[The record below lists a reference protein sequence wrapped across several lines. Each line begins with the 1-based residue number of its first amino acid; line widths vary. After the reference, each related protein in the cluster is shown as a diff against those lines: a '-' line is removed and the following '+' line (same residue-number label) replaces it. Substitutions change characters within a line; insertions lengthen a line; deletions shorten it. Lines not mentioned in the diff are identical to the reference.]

1 MHAFAL
7 DFTNILLTLELP
19 WKDFPCGCICP
30 VFCRT
35 YVAQSVCGALLK
47 HYKSTGS
54 SQYSQDCHA
63 HNITHS
69 LVSDVME
76 TAASLG
82 IKALLSTLLV
92 FYTCWV
98 SISALCC
105 PTVFSSCCSV
115 LVRRVKRYVYRE
127 VSQFGLHFAI
137 TMAIAVKCQKRDFFG
152 L

>member
-76 TAASLG
+76 TAVSMGVKNTPVNSAGVLH
-82 IKALLSTLLV
+82 LLSQYLSTVLPNSLLQLLQCTIEENEEV
-92 FYTCWV
+92 CM
-98 SISALCC
+98 
-105 PTVFSSCCSV
+105 SC
-115 LVRRVKRYVYRE
+115 E
-127 VSQFGLHFAI
+127 V
-137 TMAIAVKCQKRDFFG
+137 
-152 L
+152 